1 VKILLSYNMVNMQ
14 PHSMLSLT
22 QNLPSR
28 GLAEAVMVSVNIRNI
43 REIGA

>member
-1 VKILLSYNMVNMQ
+1 MKISLSYNMVNMQ
-14 PHSMLSLT
+14 PDSMLSVT

-28 GLAEAVMVSVNIRNI
+28 GLAGAAMASVNIRNI